1 MPKVIIEPEEL
12 HRFAAHLMQFQM
24 RLRDLKTET
33 TGKMNQLNNSW
44 RDQENAKFIH
54 QFEHDMK
61 PLDKLMQTAEE
72 YCQFLK
78 KKASSTDSY
87 FNTQK

>member
-1 MPKVIIEPEEL
+1 MPKIIIEPEEL

-24 RLRDLKTET
+24 RIGELKAQTR
-33 TGKMNQLNNSW
+33 GKMNQLNESW
-44 RDQENAKFIH
+44 RDQENAKFVH
-54 QFEHDMK
+54 QFEQDMK

-72 YCQFLK
+72 YSQFLK
-78 KKASSTDSY
+78 RKATSTDTY